1 MSKEE
6 YLNQLHKYL
15 RKLPKQDYDDAMD
28 YFEEYFQETDEAG
41 AQKLIEEMGTPKEA
55 ARELIAN
62 LLDKKLDET
71 YMSDE
76 NNDRIKTSGKKSSK
90 GTFWVACLA
99 ILALPVG
106 APLLLVILAVLA
118 CVLVCVAIA
127 LVCVFIFA
135 ICLLLVGGKLW
146 IRGLFAITTSVSG
159 FAMVSGCGLFAFGIG
174 ILLVI
179 LTIEQNRCAM
189 ACQGCGAVLFL
200 LKSSGITFH
209 NPLLLSY
216 HTKQLN

>member
-76 NNDRIKTSGKKSSK
+76 NNDR
-90 GTFWVACLA
+90 
-99 ILALPVG
+99 
-106 APLLLVILAVLA
+106 
-118 CVLVCVAIA
+118 
-127 LVCVFIFA
+127 
-135 ICLLLVGGKLW
+135 
-146 IRGLFAITTSVSG
+146 
-159 FAMVSGCGLFAFGIG
+159 MGC
-174 ILLVI
+174 
-179 LTIEQNRCAM
+179 C
-189 ACQGCGAVLFL
+189 
-200 LKSSGITFH
+200 
-209 NPLLLSY
+209 LSY
-216 HTKQLN
+216 LQFWLVFWSVWQLPSCVYSFLQSVCFL

>member
-76 NNDRIKTSGKKSSK
+76 NNDRIKLPEKNLQKELSGLPALR
-90 GTFWVACLA
+90 FWRYLLA
-99 ILALPVG
+99 Q
-106 APLLLVILAVLA
+106 PLLLAILAVLA

-179 LTIEQNRCAM
+179 LTIYLCKWCGFLFVRLVHWISNRKREKR
-189 ACQGCGAVLFL
+189 V
-200 LKSSGITFH
+200 
-209 NPLLLSY
+209 
-216 HTKQLN
+216 

>member
-76 NNDRIKTSGKKSSK
+76 NNDRMGTSGKQSSK
-90 GTFWVACLA
+90 GGTFWVACLA

-106 APLLLVILAVLA
+106 APLLLVILAVFGLCFGLCGNCPRVCIHFCNLFA
-118 CVLVCVAIA
+118 SCRRKVMDPWIVCNYNICIRICNGQRMRFVCVRNWYFT
-127 LVCVFIFA
+127 CD
-135 ICLLLVGGKLW
+135 
-146 IRGLFAITTSVSG
+146 TYD
-159 FAMVSGCGLFAFGIG
+159 
-174 ILLVI
+174 
-179 LTIEQNRCAM
+179 
-189 ACQGCGAVLFL
+189 
-200 LKSSGITFH
+200 
-209 NPLLLSY
+209 LS
-216 HTKQLN
+216 L

>member
-1 MSKEE
+1 MTTPWIILKSI
-6 YLNQLHKYL
+6 
-15 RKLPKQDYDDAMD
+15 
-28 YFEEYFQETDEAG
+28 FQETDEAG

-62 LLDKKLDET
+62 LLDKKMDEA
-71 YMSDE
+71 YICDE
-76 NNDRIKTSGKKSSK
+76 NNDRMETSGKKSSK
-90 GTFWVACLA
+90 GGTFWVACLA

-106 APLLLVILAVLA
+106 APLLLAILAVLA

-127 LVCVFIFA
+127 LVCVLIFA

-159 FAMVSGCGLFAFGIG
+159 FAMVSGCGLFVFGVG

-179 LTIEQNRCAM
+179 FTIYLCKWCGFGFVRLAHWISNRKREKR
-189 ACQGCGAVLFL
+189 V
-200 LKSSGITFH
+200 
-209 NPLLLSY
+209 
-216 HTKQLN
+216 

>member
-76 NNDRIKTSGKKSSK
+76 NNDRMGTSGKQSSK
-90 GTFWVACLA
+90 GGTFWVACLA

-118 CVLVCVAIA
+118 CVAIA

-179 LTIEQNRCAM
+179 LTIYLCKWCGFLFVRLAHWISNRKREKR
-189 ACQGCGAVLFL
+189 V
-200 LKSSGITFH
+200 
-209 NPLLLSY
+209 
-216 HTKQLN
+216 

>member
-15 RKLPKQDYDDAMD
+15 RKLPKQDYDAAMD

-62 LLDKKLDET
+62 LLDKKMDEA
-71 YMSDE
+71 YICDE
-76 NNDRIKTSGKKSSK
+76 NNDRMETSGKKSSK
-90 GTFWVACLA
+90 GGTFWVACLA

-106 APLLLVILAVLA
+106 APLLLAILAVLA

-127 LVCVFIFA
+127 LVCVLIFA

-159 FAMVSGCGLFAFGIG
+159 FAMVSGCGLFVFGVG

-179 LTIEQNRCAM
+179 FTIYLCKWCGFGFVRLAHWISNRKREKR
-189 ACQGCGAVLFL
+189 V
-200 LKSSGITFH
+200 
-209 NPLLLSY
+209 
-216 HTKQLN
+216 

>member
-1 MSKEE
+1 MSREE

-127 LVCVFIFA
+127 L
-135 ICLLLVGGKLW
+135 
-146 IRGLFAITTSVSG
+146 
-159 FAMVSGCGLFAFGIG
+159 AFGIG

-179 LTIEQNRCAM
+179 LTIYLCKWCGFLFVRLAHWISNRKREKR
-189 ACQGCGAVLFL
+189 V
-200 LKSSGITFH
+200 
-209 NPLLLSY
+209 
-216 HTKQLN
+216 

>member
-99 ILALPVG
+99 ILALPV
-106 APLLLVILAVLA
+106 AHRCCLPYLQFWLVFWSVWQLLL
-118 CVLVCVAIA
+118 CVY
-127 LVCVFIFA
+127 
-135 ICLLLVGGKLW
+135 
-146 IRGLFAITTSVSG
+146 
-159 FAMVSGCGLFAFGIG
+159 
-174 ILLVI
+174 
-179 LTIEQNRCAM
+179 
-189 ACQGCGAVLFL
+189 LFL
-200 LKSSGITFH
+200 QFVCCS
-209 NPLLLSY
+209 
-216 HTKQLN
+216 

>member
-62 LLDKKLDET
+62 LLDET

-76 NNDRIKTSGKKSSK
+76 NNDRMGTSGKQSSK
-90 GTFWVACLA
+90 GGTFWVACLA

-179 LTIEQNRCAM
+179 LTIYLCKWCGFLFVRLAHWISNRKREKR
-189 ACQGCGAVLFL
+189 V
-200 LKSSGITFH
+200 
-209 NPLLLSY
+209 
-216 HTKQLN
+216 